1 MIIDLPYKLKKSLK
15 YFGLKILTRPLII
28 KSRIREIAN
37 NEKLTLLNLHRVG
50 KDDGSTYKPLDEET
64 FIYLIE
70 FLKANYLITSFSELN
85 FNFNLNK
92 NEISKEKPLLILSF
106 DDGYK
111 DFLDVV
117 HPILLKNGIRANQN
131 IIPSSVDSGRPPLNV
146 LLEDYL
152 GKVKREEVNKLR
164 IPGYEFNSKLNI
176 FKEGLKLSKFIK
188 NKPNK
193 IQKQI
198 EVELFNQLGLEL
210 YSKSAP
216 MMNIEDIK
224 SIINHH
230 DWGIH
235 SYDHSNMHVESED
248 FFKKDLDLS
257 ISWFK
262 NKLNINPE
270 IYAFPN
276 SSYKSRNIKLLKEYG
291 FKNILLVG
299 DKFSSLNEN
308 VNYRFGF
315 EAENINEVLYNVA
328 GKRSVI

>member
-1 MIIDLPYKLKKSLK
+1 MDLSYKLKKSLK
-15 YFGLKILTRPLII
+15 YFGLKILTRPFIL
-28 KSRIREIAN
+28 KTRIRKIAHN
-37 NEKLTLLNLHRVG
+37 QKLTILNLHKVG
-50 KDDGSTYKPLDEET
+50 KDDGSAYKPLEKEI

-70 FLKANYLITSFSELN
+70 FLKANYQITSFSELN
-85 FNFNLNK
+85 FNLNK
-92 NEISKEKPLLILSF
+92 NKISKEKPLLILSF

-131 IIPSSVDSGRPPLNV
+131 IIPSSVDLGRPPLNV
-146 LLEDYL
+146 LLQDYL

-164 IPGYEFNSKLNI
+164 IPGYEFNNKLNI
-176 FKEGLKLSKFIK
+176 FKEGLKISKFIK

-198 EVELFNQLGLEL
+198 EVELFNQLGVEL
-210 YSKSAP
+210 YRKSSR

-235 SYDHSNMHVESED
+235 SYHHSNMSVESD
-248 FFKKDLDLS
+248 IFFKKDLDLC
-257 ISWFK
+257 ISWFN

-276 SSYKSRNIKLLKEYG
+276 SSYKSSNIKLLKEYR
-291 FKNILLVG
+291 FKNILLVE

>member
-1 MIIDLPYKLKKSLK
+1 MIFELPYKLKKSLK
-15 YFGLKILTRPLII
+15 YFGLKILTRPLVI
-28 KSRIREIAN
+28 KSRIRKIAH
-37 NEKLTLLNLHRVG
+37 NEKLTILSLHRVG
-50 KDDGSTYKPLDEET
+50 KDDGSTYKPLEKET

-85 FNFNLNK
+85 SNFNK
-92 NEISKEKPLLILSF
+92 NEISKEKPLIILSF

-117 HPILLKNGIRANQN
+117 HPILHKNGIRANQN

-146 LLEDYL
+146 LLQDYL
-152 GKVKREEVNKLR
+152 GKVKKEEVNKLR
-164 IPGYEFNSKLNI
+164 ISGYEFNKKLNI
-176 FKEGLKLSKFIK
+176 FREGLKLSKFIK
-188 NKPNK
+188 NKPYK

-198 EVELFNQLGLEL
+198 EFELFNQLGGEL

-216 MMNIEDIK
+216 MLNIEDIK

-235 SYDHSNMHVESED
+235 SYNHSNMHVESYN
-248 FFKKDLDLS
+248 FFKKDLDS
-257 ISWFK
+257 CISWFK
-262 NKLNINPE
+262 NKLNINPK

-308 VNYRFGF
+308 VNYRFNF
-315 EAENINEVLYNVA
+315 EAENINQVLFNVA
-328 GKRSVI
+328 GKRSSI